1 MQDDKFSV
9 KLKPCTPEIAL
20 SVGQNL
26 RWEDRREAEDLT
38 GLSGEAVVIDGY
50 YGSTDCWYIENP
62 NGKIAGVVGVT
73 SQNLIWML
81 CTEASTEYPYA
92 FVKRGRRLIKSLKN
106 PYLCNMVDMRN
117 ESHVKFLKLLGFK
130 FLRYYVY
137 KGVPIIEFIK
147 LCVPHSP

>member
-1 MQDDKFSV
+1 MPDDKFSV

-26 RWEDRREAEDLT
+26 RWEDRREVEDMT
-38 GLSGEAVVIDGY
+38 GLSAEAATVESY
-50 YGSTDCWYIENP
+50 YGSAVGNSWYIENP
-62 NGKIAGVVGVT
+62 NGKTAGVVGVT
-73 SQNLIWML
+73 SENIIWML

-92 FVKRGRRLIKSLKN
+92 FVKRGRHLVDSLKN
-106 PYLCNMVDMRN
+106 PYLCNVADMRN
-117 ESHVKFLKLLGFK
+117 ESHIKLLKLLGFK

-147 LCVPHSP
+147 LCVQ